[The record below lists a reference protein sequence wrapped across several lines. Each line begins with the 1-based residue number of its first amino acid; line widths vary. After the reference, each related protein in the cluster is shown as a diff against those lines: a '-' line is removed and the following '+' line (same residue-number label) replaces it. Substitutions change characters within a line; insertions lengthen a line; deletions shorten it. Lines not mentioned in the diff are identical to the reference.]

1 MSHIKITVDGK
12 TLMDADPGTWRDTPP
27 DIPAL
32 RQRSGGEPWGLAVL
46 GAVSNVAA
54 PAMAGLP
61 TGDVTITI
69 TTRPGGFTME
79 ADGIGN
85 PSFSGVPARVPPPPA
100 APPAHAAAESVRL

>member
-32 RQRSGGEPWGLAVL
+32 QQRSAGEPWGLAVM
-46 GAVSNVAA
+46 GAVAHAA
-54 PAMAGLP
+54 TMGMLGKAGD
-61 TGDVTITI
+61 TTITI
-69 TTRPGGFTME
+69 TTRGNGFTME

-85 PSFSGVPARVPPPPA
+85 PNPAGVPARVPPPPA
-100 APPAHAAAESVRL
+100 APPAHAAAEAVRL